1 MSPLTPNEVVL
12 IVIAAAGLCVLAGYG
27 ISNIMT
33 RTNSDEL
40 EDDIR
45 RGGEAQAG
53 YMAAVRRKNRE
64 MVFAEAHNRVRDG

>member
-1 MSPLTPNEVVL
+1 MAFTPNEVVL

-33 RTNSDEL
+33 RGRRSDEL

-45 RGGEAQAG
+45 RGAEAQAN
-53 YMAAVRRKNRE
+53 YMAEVRRTNRKT
-64 MVFAEAHNRVRDG
+64 ALAAAHNRIHE